1 MADIS
6 VKLFDFTLKNPV
18 MPAAGPPIKDAAAAF
33 AAKEGGTAA
42 IVTKTISTE
51 AAEVPRPNMAQLRG
65 GFMNTELWSEMG
77 PERWLEQEYPEIKKT
92 GLPIIVGLGYSAEQ
106 ISKLA
111 KEVEPFADAL
121 ELSTHYLGS
130 DPSPVIESVK
140 AAKKAVDLPV
150 MVKLSPQVD
159 IAKFAKAAEKAGAD
173 GLVLINSFG
182 PTLDFNIE
190 TGKPLM
196 GSEDGYGWLSGEAI
210 FPLALRAVYEAVEAV
225 DIPVLAVGG
234 ISTGEDAVKMIMAGA
249 EAVQVCTAAI
259 LKGPGIYT
267 EIADEIEAYLD
278 KHGYD
283 NLDQIRGMAQRNAP
297 KKANYETVVPDII
310 RENCTGCRLCIISCV
325 YDANYLDQDNK
336 IVIDSEKC
344 AGCGL
349 CITRCNFDALSLSGI

>member
-6 VKLFDFTLKNPV
+6 VKLFNFELKNPV
-18 MPAAGPPIKDAAAAF
+18 MPAAGPPIKDAEAAF

-65 GFMNTELWSEMG
+65 GFMNTELWSEME
-77 PERWLEQEYPEIKKT
+77 PKRWLEKEYPEIKKT

-106 ISKLA
+106 ISRLA
-111 KEVEPFADAL
+111 KKVEPFADAL

-210 FPLALRAVYEAVEAV
+210 FPLALRTVFEAVEAV

-259 LKGPGIYT
+259 LKGPGIYAK
-267 EIADEIEAYLD
+267 IADEIEAYLD

-283 NLDQIRGMAQRNAP
+283 NLDQIRGMAQKNAP
-297 KKANYETVVPDII
+297 GKANYETVVPDII

-349 CITRCNFDALSLSGI
+349 CVTRCNFNALTLSGI